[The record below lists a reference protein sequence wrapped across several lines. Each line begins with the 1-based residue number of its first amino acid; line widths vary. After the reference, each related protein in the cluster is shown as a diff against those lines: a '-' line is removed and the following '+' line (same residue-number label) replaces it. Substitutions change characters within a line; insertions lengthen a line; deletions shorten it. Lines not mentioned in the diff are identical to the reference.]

1 MAGLLIYTSSPD
13 ADGTMGGLSRQARPA
28 RMEQLV
34 LQALADH
41 ELCSAD
47 PLCSEGMAS
56 GGAKGNHAACH
67 NCVFLPE
74 TSCEAWN
81 GFLDRTLLSA
91 DRKAFFQNPRAEHL

>member
-1 MAGLLIYTSSPD
+1 MAGLLIYTSTPD

-28 RMEQLV
+28 RMEQLI
-34 LQALADH
+34 LQSLVDH

-47 PLCSEGMAS
+47 PLCSEGMARS
-56 GGAKGNHAACH
+56 GSNGNHAACH
-67 NCVFLPE
+67 NCVYLPE

-91 DRKAFFQNPRAEHL
+91 GRLSFFDSLLSSL